1 MKLILVQDVT
11 DLGQI
16 GDVVDVAPGYARNY
30 LLPRSLGVKATE
42 SAMASAAKKRAE
54 REEAEHRLRQEAEN
68 LAEALG
74 GQRIVVAARA
84 GDEGKL
90 FGSVGTADICGAVQ
104 KFTGIE
110 LDRGYLQIGSPIREI
125 GIHEV
130 GVKPHPDVEFNL
142 TLDVIPA

>member
-1 MKLILVQDVT
+1 MKLILVEDVA

-42 SAMASAAKKRAE
+42 AAMARAAKKRAE
-54 REEAEHRLRQEAEN
+54 REEAEERMRQDAEN
-68 LAEALG
+68 LAQALG

-90 FGSVGTADICGAVQ
+90 FGSVGTADICEAVQ

-110 LDRGYLQIGSPIREI
+110 LDRGYLQIGTPIREI

-130 GVKPHPDVEFNL
+130 GVKPHPDVDFKL
-142 TLDVIPA
+142 TLDIIPA